1 MKNNYSDDYLRT
13 IMSTASI
20 QNKVIDTRIK
30 ETLTDIRQKKAIGSR
45 REKQAAHKKGTAWK
59 KIVYGLATAAAVF
72 FVSIVICA
80 ANPSLA
86 ENIPILGNIFAKV
99 QDVFP
104 FGRMPEDE
112 TTRLYDHDADTHGD
126 VIDNPYMIVG
136 SDPDIEMDAVGED
149 RQGTTVSDDSGK
161 EPDFLYR
168 AQDNGITVTITEYY
182 ASNQAIFFGV
192 CIESEEAFPAFAVMG
207 DTEYQLIQAFTK
219 EQYSFRDSEVGGV
232 RNIEGRL
239 EDAHTFAGIMRVDY
253 DDINIDVRK
262 YEAACREA
270 EAKGEELPEVTE
282 GTWDLYYERY
292 TVPEEFE
299 AQITIESLRGYCKEE
314 IDVEN
319 GNQYRVRGHW
329 EFPSCRIE
337 KSETDVRTIEIH
349 EVNEQGIGLDKI
361 ELSPV
366 ELTLYTTEPADCLTF
381 AVALDKNGRKLASG
395 STNAYELAT
404 AGHDIS
410 TVTVYI
416 CEYDEYMDEIKA
428 YALEDEGTFRNMLE
442 KKALYKKV
450 VDIQ

>member
-1 MKNNYSDDYLRT
+1 MKNNYSDDYLRI
-13 IMSTASI
+13 IMSTASVR
-20 QNKVIDTRIK
+20 NKVIDTRME
-30 ETLTDIRQKKAIGSR
+30 ETLTDIKQKKVTGIGW
-45 REKQAAHKKGTAWK
+45 EKQAAYKKRTAWK
-59 KIVYGLATAAAVF
+59 KMVYGLGTVAAVF
-72 FVSIVICA
+72 FVSVIICA

-112 TTRLYDHDADTHGD
+112 TTRLYD
-126 VIDNPYMIVG
+126 
-136 SDPDIEMDAVGED
+136 PDIEMDVVGDD
-149 RQGTTVSDDSGK
+149 RQGTTVSDALEK
-161 EPDFLYR
+161 ETDFIYR
-168 AQDNGITVTITEYY
+168 TQDNGITVTITEYY

-192 CIESEEAFPAFAVMG
+192 CIESEEAFPVFAVMG
-207 DTEYQLIQAFTK
+207 DTEYQLIQALTK
-219 EQYSFRDSEVGGV
+219 EQYSFRDGEVAGA

-253 DDINIDVRK
+253 DDINIDGRK

-292 TVPEEFE
+292 AVPEEFE

-337 KSETDVRTIEIH
+337 KSETDVRTIEIR
-349 EVNEQGIGLDKI
+349 EANEQGIGLDKI

-381 AVALDKNGRKLASG
+381 AVVLDKNGRKLASG
-395 STNAYELAT
+395 STNAYELAI

-416 CEYDEYMDEIKA
+416 CEYDVYMDEIKT
-428 YALEDEGTFRNMLE
+428 YALEDEEAFRSMLE

-450 VDIQ
+450 VNTQ

>member
-1 MKNNYSDDYLRT
+1 MKNNYSDDYLRI
-13 IMSTASI
+13 IMSTASVR
-20 QNKVIDTRIK
+20 NKVIDTRIEK
-30 ETLTDIRQKKAIGSR
+30 TLTDIKQKKATGIR
-45 REKQAAHKKGTAWK
+45 REKQAAYKKRTAWK
-59 KIVYGLATAAAVF
+59 KMVYGLGTVAAVF

-112 TTRLYDHDADTHGD
+112 TTRLYDHDGDTH
-126 VIDNPYMIVG
+126 
-136 SDPDIEMDAVGED
+136 
-149 RQGTTVSDDSGK
+149 VSDASGK

-168 AQDNGITVTITEYY
+168 TQDGGITVTITEYY

-207 DTEYQLIQAFTK
+207 DTEYQLIQALTK
-219 EQYSFRDSEVGGV
+219 EQYSFRDGEVAGA

-253 DDINIDVRK
+253 DDINIDGRK

-292 TVPEEFE
+292 AVPEEFE

-314 IDVEN
+314 VDVEN

-329 EFPSCRIE
+329 EFPPCRIE
-337 KSETDVRTIEIH
+337 KSETDVRSIEIH

-381 AVALDKNGRKLASG
+381 AVVLDKNGRKLASG
-395 STNAYELAT
+395 STNAYELAI

-416 CEYDEYMDEIKA
+416 CEYDVYMDEIKA
-428 YALEDEGTFRNMLE
+428 YALEDEEAFRSMLE

-450 VDIQ
+450 VNTQ

>member
-1 MKNNYSDDYLRT
+1 MKNNYSDDYLRI
-13 IMSTASI
+13 IMSTASVR
-20 QNKVIDTRIK
+20 NKVIDTRIEK
-30 ETLTDIRQKKAIGSR
+30 TLTDIKQKKSTGIR
-45 REKQAAHKKGTAWK
+45 REKQAVYKKWTAWK
-59 KIVYGLATAAAVF
+59 KMVYGLGTVAAVF

-112 TTRLYDHDADTHGD
+112 TTRLYDHDGDTH
-126 VIDNPYMIVG
+126 
-136 SDPDIEMDAVGED
+136 
-149 RQGTTVSDDSGK
+149 VSDALEK

-168 AQDNGITVTITEYY
+168 TQDGDITVTITEYY

-192 CIESEEAFPAFAVMG
+192 CIESKAAFPAFAVMG
-207 DTEYQLIQAFTK
+207 DTEYQLIQALTK
-219 EQYSFRDSEVGGV
+219 ERYSFRDGEVAGA

-253 DDINIDVRK
+253 DDINIDGRK

-292 TVPEEFE
+292 VVPEEFE

-314 IDVEN
+314 VDVEN

-329 EFPSCRIE
+329 EFPPCSIE
-337 KSETDVRTIEIH
+337 KSETDVRSIEIH

-381 AVALDKNGRKLASG
+381 AVVLDKNGRKLASG

-428 YALEDEGTFRNMLE
+428 YALEDEETFRSMLE
-442 KKALYKKV
+442 ERALYKKV
-450 VDIQ
+450 VNTQ

>member
-1 MKNNYSDDYLRT
+1 MKNNYSDDYLRI
-13 IMSTASI
+13 IMSTASVR
-20 QNKVIDTRIK
+20 NKVIDTRIE
-30 ETLTDIRQKKAIGSR
+30 ETLADIKQKKVTGIR
-45 REKQAAHKKGTAWK
+45 REKQAAYKKRTAWK
-59 KIVYGLATAAAVF
+59 KMVYGLGTVAAVF
-72 FVSIVICA
+72 FVSIIICA

-112 TTRLYDHDADTHGD
+112 TTRLYDNEADR
-126 VIDNPYMIVG
+126 NQ
-136 SDPDIEMDAVGED
+136 AA
-149 RQGTTVSDDSGK
+149 VSDASEK

-168 AQDNGITVTITEYY
+168 TQDNGITVTITEYY
-182 ASNQAIFFGV
+182 ASNQAVFFGV

-219 EQYSFRDSEVGGV
+219 EQYSFRDSEVAGV

-239 EDAHTFAGIMRVDY
+239 EDAYTFAGIMRVDY
-253 DDINIDVRK
+253 DDINIDERK

-282 GTWDLYYERY
+282 ETWDLYYERY
-292 TVPEEFE
+292 AVPEEFE

-314 IDVEN
+314 VDAQN
-319 GNQYRVRGHW
+319 GNQYRVRGYW
-329 EFPSCRIE
+329 KFPSCKIE
-337 KSETDVRTIEIH
+337 KSETDVQTIEIY

-428 YALEDEGTFRNMLE
+428 YALEDEETFRNILE
-442 KKALYKKV
+442 EKALYKKV
-450 VDIQ
+450 VDMQ

>member
-1 MKNNYSDDYLRT
+1 MKNNYSDDYLRI
-13 IMSTASI
+13 IMSTASVR
-20 QNKVIDTRIK
+20 NKVIDTRIE
-30 ETLTDIRQKKAIGSR
+30 ETLADIKQKKVTGIR
-45 REKQAAHKKGTAWK
+45 REKQAAYKKRTAWK
-59 KIVYGLATAAAVF
+59 KMVYGLGTVAAVF
-72 FVSIVICA
+72 FVSIIICA

-112 TTRLYDHDADTHGD
+112 TTRLYDNEADG
-126 VIDNPYMIVG
+126 NQ
-136 SDPDIEMDAVGED
+136 AA
-149 RQGTTVSDDSGK
+149 VSDASEK

-168 AQDNGITVTITEYY
+168 TQDNGITVTITEYY
-182 ASNQAIFFGV
+182 ASNQAVFFGV

-207 DTEYQLIQAFTK
+207 DTE
-219 EQYSFRDSEVGGV
+219 EQYSFRDSEAAGV

-239 EDAHTFAGIMRVDY
+239 EDAYTFAGIMRVDY
-253 DDINIDVRK
+253 DDINIDERK

-282 GTWDLYYERY
+282 ETWDLYYERY
-292 TVPEEFE
+292 AVPEEFE

-314 IDVEN
+314 VDAQN

-329 EFPSCRIE
+329 KFPSCKIE
-337 KSETDVRTIEIH
+337 KSETDVQTIEIY

-428 YALEDEGTFRNMLE
+428 YALEDEETFRNILE
-442 KKALYKKV
+442 EKALYKKV
-450 VDIQ
+450 VDMQ